1 MKGNIVMIQV
11 FQCPTKIYMCEDG
24 LKEAGTIIK
33 DLGYKKVF
41 VLIGGGSVKKLGLL
55 ERLENSL
62 KENEIEYVIKG
73 GIEPNPD
80 ISFVRENL
88 PYIREYSP
96 DLILAFGGG
105 SVIDTAKNIIHS
117 YFYEGDPLDFN
128 RKTYISS
135 KVLPLG
141 VILTL
146 SASGSEMSSS
156 CVMSSREDNFKQGFN
171 HVTNYPTFSIL
182 DPKLTYSVN
191 RYQTACGIVDII
203 SHSFERYFS
212 SSSRY
217 ELSDNL
223 ALGVIRDVVDLTK
236 EVLDNP
242 ESYEARR
249 SMMLAGAI
257 SHNGITSFGKT
268 HLFRCHFVEHQL
280 SAKYPLLTHGLG
292 LRFLLNEYLKIN
304 RKLFEEKILK
314 FGKFVFDIDSTS
326 VDDTI
331 ERFESYL
338 TSLGLPN
345 SLEEYGLS
353 KEERDYYINQLILN

>member
-1 MKGNIVMIQV
+1 MTQV

-257 SHNGITSFGKT
+257 SHNGIT
-268 HLFRCHFVEHQL
+268 R
-280 SAKYPLLTHGLG
+280 
-292 LRFLLNEYLKIN
+292 I
-304 RKLFEEKILK
+304 
-314 FGKFVFDIDSTS
+314 
-326 VDDTI
+326 
-331 ERFESYL
+331 
-338 TSLGLPN
+338 
-345 SLEEYGLS
+345 
-353 KEERDYYINQLILN
+353 ILNNHF